1 MNGLGGTCSF
11 IFHSKLD
18 VFDWRKKK
26 FSQKFSYQQT
36 PLERT
41 QRALTDSNNQLFY
54 YSFPSHAGMCS
65 LNHSIRNRFSVVA
78 ANKIFMSIL
87 SFVKIDNITNAQWLH
102 FIFDTETGIWINLIG
117 RRVFVWIEESLKIL
131 GILDFRKYYSQPKG
145 AFNSTINVNCLY
157 IYSFSK
163 SWNFWK
169 VHRYHQSIFKFTI
182 CRLDPFQS
190 MFVTTQHNLRN
201 SSRYFAEIYVW
212 NVPFHDHTGFF
223 ISSAVNDVSTN

>member
-1 MNGLGGTCSF
+1 MGWVARVRLYFIQNLMFSIGGKKSF
-11 IFHSKLD
+11 LRNFPTNKRHSNVHKELWLIQTINYFII
-18 VFDWRKKK
+18 VFRHMPGCVHWIIRFEID
-26 FSQKFSYQQT
+26 
-36 PLERT
+36 
-41 QRALTDSNNQLFY
+41 
-54 YSFPSHAGMCS
+54 FPSS
-65 LNHSIRNRFSVVA
+65 LPTKYLCPFCHSSRSTTSRMPN
-78 ANKIFMSIL
+78 
-87 SFVKIDNITNAQWLH
+87 WLH